1 MFITGISFFSG
12 LILIFFSI
20 ILFWRKSAL
29 QRASRLLAVT
39 LFLLACWDFSIV
51 YFYYALFRQSEL
63 LLSFYFPVNFILS
76 LCISPAVYFYMQ
88 LLFEGNGFRWK
99 KQFRYHAIVLLPAVL
114 FLFYFVSIPV
124 PDRIAMLLNESF
136 DADWRVISISIL
148 FYIQLLSYFLF
159 CFLKVRKNRKAN
171 YLLQV
176 DHQIINIHWL
186 EYLFLFA
193 IVLLGIYIFISALN
207 NAMQFQTFVQ
217 MCVID
222 AITLY
227 IFIQSVWFTG
237 LSMQNAAVSTPKDE
251 TASPAPSVLS
261 FHVPGT
267 KIHMSEQ
274 QGQAILQTLA
284 ALIEEK
290 QMYLSK
296 KCLLEDVAASAN
308 IPLHLVSHAVNHFS
322 EYNFTDFINKYRV
335 DHACKLL
342 SEGFKQKLTLEAIG
356 LECGFGSRTNFYN
369 VFKKVT
375 GKTPAKYY
383 ADCKKAIITVEE
395 MKTIPEK
402 YNAAPSEEI
411 AEAF

>member
-1 MFITGISFFSG
+1 
-12 LILIFFSI
+12 
-20 ILFWRKSAL
+20 
-29 QRASRLLAVT
+29 
-39 LFLLACWDFSIV
+39 
-51 YFYYALFRQSEL
+51 
-63 LLSFYFPVNFILS
+63 
-76 LCISPAVYFYMQ
+76 
-88 LLFEGNGFRWK
+88 
-99 KQFRYHAIVLLPAVL
+99 
-114 FLFYFVSIPV
+114 
-124 PDRIAMLLNESF
+124 
-136 DADWRVISISIL
+136 
-148 FYIQLLSYFLF
+148 
-159 CFLKVRKNRKAN
+159 
-171 YLLQV
+171 
-176 DHQIINIHWL
+176 
-186 EYLFLFA
+186 
-193 IVLLGIYIFISALN
+193 
-207 NAMQFQTFVQ
+207 MQFQTFVQ

-251 TASPAPSVLS
+251 TASPASSVLS

-284 ALIEEK
+284 TLIEEK

-308 IPLHLVSHAVNHFS
+308 IPLHLVSHAVNNFS

-335 DHACKLL
+335 DHACNLL

-375 GKTPAKYY
+375 GKTPAKYH

-395 MKTIPEK
+395 MKTIAEK
-402 YNAAPSEEI
+402 YNAAPSEEL

>member
-1 MFITGISFFSG
+1 MFISGISFFSG

-20 ILFWRKSAL
+20 ILFWKKSAI
-29 QRASRLLAVT
+29 QRASRLFAIT

-51 YFYYALFRQSEL
+51 YFYYALLRQSEL

-76 LCISPAVYFYMQ
+76 LCISPAVYFYVQ

-148 FYIQLLSYFLF
+148 FYFQLFSYFLF
-159 CFLKVRKNRKAN
+159 RFLKVRKNRKAN

-308 IPLHLVSHAVNHFS
+308 IPLHLVSHAVNNFS

-335 DHACKLL
+335 NHACKLL

-369 VFKKVT
+369 AFKKVT
-375 GKTPAKYY
+375 GKTPSEYLDA
-383 ADCKKAIITVEE
+383 CKITIITADNLEI
-395 MKTIPEK
+395 IPEK
-402 YNAAPSEEI
+402 YNTAPSEEV